1 MLTTL
6 SERVHA
12 AFEREPIA
20 FCLAAL
26 LLLTGAGVGGMSARQ
41 IFTAAPSASGAVNLA
56 STTGTEGVA
65 ASMMRSDAT
74 LGVQGVLPVANGG
87 TGTTTGPVLLQA
99 STPGSVQTG
108 NWNVSGQ
115 GALDTIKA
123 RIHYNTDASGY
134 IGLWDSTNKIF
145 GAFNPGAP
153 PGSSA
158 LWQWDTGTTAP
169 GFANDN
175 GAVYTWKVNG
185 TTAIAINRNGKVFL
199 GGAGASQGISGGGND
214 VLWVNVNGNSASP
227 TMVLDTNGVAC
238 SPANKKLLVINGNGT
253 EKFSV
258 QCDGVLNT
266 ATGGFLTKVGS
277 ATATLAALSVSGSA
291 CAYDSTTGTVTG
303 AVTSDHCSPVYVT
316 GLGAGV
322 ALSMSCEV
330 TASNTVSWRFC
341 NHTSSSVGIPVAQSY
356 LAYVTR

>member
-41 IFTAAPSASGAVNLA
+41 IFTAAPPSGSVNLA
-56 STTGTEGVA
+56 SSTGSEGVA
-65 ASMMRSDAT
+65 VSMMRSDAT
-74 LGVQGVLPVANGG
+74 LGVTGTLPVAQVAGN
-87 TGTTTGPVLLQA
+87 PFVQLQA
-99 STPGSVQTG
+99 STPGSAQTG
-108 NWNVSGQ
+108 NWNVTGQ

-123 RIHYNTDASGY
+123 RIHYNTDATGY

-153 PGSSA
+153 PGASA
-158 LWQWDTGTTAP
+158 LWQWDTGTTLP

-185 TTAIAINRNGKVFL
+185 TTAISINRNGKVFL

-214 VLWVNVNGNSASP
+214 VLWVNVAGNSASP

-238 SPANKKLLVINGNGT
+238 SPANKKLFVINGNGT

-277 ATATLAALSVSGSA
+277 VSTTLAALSVSGSA
-291 CAYDSTTGTVTG
+291 CAYDSTTGSVTG
-303 AVTSDHCSPVYVT
+303 AVTTDHCNPVYVT

-356 LAYVTR
+356 IAYVTR